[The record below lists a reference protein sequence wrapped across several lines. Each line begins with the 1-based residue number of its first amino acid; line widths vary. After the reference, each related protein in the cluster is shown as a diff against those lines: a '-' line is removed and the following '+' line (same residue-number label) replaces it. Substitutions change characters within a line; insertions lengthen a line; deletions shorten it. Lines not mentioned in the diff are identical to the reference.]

1 MTSEDK
7 PLSLHYHLLVW
18 PNVVSILALE
28 MNNGKILVAAQLST
42 LYPSSN
48 AISHVLQTERR
59 NLPLPPIHSDTDSS
73 SEHASYSSTFHA
85 PHTGTILLRVIHGGL
100 ILELVSLSTDVLPI
114 RFVFPSAV
122 LPAPA
127 IFAWGDKELHILAL
141 TSSGSLFRL
150 VLPTVNPTRLWH
162 DPLPK
167 QWSRE
172 YLIKNASGQFSG
184 VVQVQGLLCVAVG
197 LTNGSLIRI
206 EAEHIGDDNF
216 HGVYFS
222 QPSGSL

>member
-1 MTSEDK
+1 
-7 PLSLHYHLLVW
+7 
-18 PNVVSILALE
+18 
-28 MNNGKILVAAQLST
+28 MNSGKILVAAQLST

-48 AISHVLQTERR
+48 AVSHVLQTERR
-59 NLPLPPIHSDTDSS
+59 NLPLPPPHTDTDSS
-73 SEHASYSSTFHA
+73 SEHASYSLTFHA

-100 ILELVSLSTDVLPI
+100 ILELISLSTDVPPI

-127 IFAWGDKELHILAL
+127 IFPWGDKELHILAV

-167 QWSRE
+167 QWNRE
-172 YLIKNASGQFSG
+172 YLIKNASEQFSG
-184 VVQVQGLLCVAVG
+184 VVHVQGLLCVTIG
-197 LTNGSLIRI
+197 LTNGSLVRI
-206 EAEHIGDDNF
+206 EAEHIGDDSF

-222 QPSGSL
+222 HPSGGL

>member
-1 MTSEDK
+1 
-7 PLSLHYHLLVW
+7 
-18 PNVVSILALE
+18 
-28 MNNGKILVAAQLST
+28 MNSGNILVAAQLSS

-48 AISHVLQTERR
+48 AISQVLQTERR
-59 NLPLPPIHSDTDSS
+59 NLPLPPPHTDTDSS
-73 SEHASYSSTFHA
+73 SEHASYSSTFYA

-100 ILELVSLSTDVLPI
+100 ILELISLSTDVPPI

-127 IFAWGDKELHILAL
+127 IFAWGEKELHVLAVI
-141 TSSGSLFRL
+141 SSGSLFRL

-172 YLIKNASGQFSG
+172 YIIKNVPEQFYG
-184 VVQVQGLLCVAVG
+184 VVQAQGLLCVAIG

-206 EAEHIGDDNF
+206 EAENIGDDNF
-216 HGVYFS
+216 HGMY
-222 QPSGSL
+222 L